1 MTRVVL
7 VSMPYAP
14 LFKPSIGLGL
24 LQASLKANNI
34 TCSTDY
40 ACLNFASLTG
50 VASYLRISESFPEV
64 IDLAGEWVFS
74 EALFGADSHRDS
86 KYEAQVL
93 RRTGSSRESAFAS
106 EFPDAKDPA
115 GAFFQTLLDA
125 RRCVPDFLSACVER
139 ICAHTPDLVGFTS
152 VFQQNVASI
161 ALSKLLHERL
171 PKAKLVIGGANV
183 EGSMG
188 REVLR
193 AFPWLDAVF
202 SGEADVSFPEYVR
215 RVSNGRSTEGIPGVL
230 TRRAARSGLD
240 ACRSALVEDLD
251 QLPDPDYDDYFLRFS
266 EIRSQLDSV
275 YQPHL
280 SFESSRGCWW
290 GEVSHCTFCGL
301 NGTSMRFRSKTATRA
316 LDELQRLSSRHPG
329 CPVAVV
335 DNIIDN
341 RYFQDFVPQLAER
354 RLGLDL
360 FYEVKANLRRNQV
373 GALRAA
379 GIRTIQPGI
388 ESLDSDVLT
397 LMGKGIKAI
406 ANVQLLRFCAE
417 EGVSPRW
424 NLLWGF
430 PGEPIASFQK
440 MADLMKR
447 LVHLPPPDGGFQIR
461 LDRFSPNFNQWKE
474 RGFSNVRPTAAY
486 GYVYPL
492 SPEALAHL
500 AYFFDYEYAEPYDLP
515 YHAKI
520 LSDAIA
526 VWRSE
531 HARACLFSC
540 DLDGTLLVW
549 DLRPHA
555 AKVLHVFQG
564 MARAL
569 LLSADHLISTSQ
581 LIGDSDSEEDVMAVL
596 ALLEASALMMREGN
610 AWLALPLKLEA
621 SAPTGKA
628 LAQFIQAA
636 SSMGTIDD
644 QGDVVIEVSEDVI
657 LPVARADGN
666 PHPLRLSTGHF
677 SFTGDGRLRV
687 RIAALR
693 AIEWN
698 RLRLNFS
705 GLPTAGFT

>member
-1 MTRVVL
+1 MTHVVL

-24 LQASLKANNI
+24 LQASLKANNFSS
-34 TCSTDY
+34 TTDY
-40 ACLNFASLTG
+40 ACLNFATLTG
-50 VASYLRISESFPEV
+50 VESYLRLSESFPEV

-74 EALFGADSHRDS
+74 EALFGVDSHRDS
-86 KYEAQVL
+86 EYEAKVL
-93 RRTGSSRESAFAS
+93 RRTSDSRKSAFSREFPAS
-106 EFPDAKDPA
+106 GDPVA
-115 GAFFQTLLDA
+115 AFFQTMIDA
-125 RRCVPDFLSACVER
+125 RRCVPEFLSACVER
-139 ICAHTPDLVGFTS
+139 ICVNTPEVVGFTS
-152 VFQQNVASI
+152 VFQQNIASI
-161 ALSKLLHERL
+161 ALSKLLRERL

-183 EGSMG
+183 EGCMG
-188 REVLR
+188 REVLK

-215 RVSNGRSTEGIPGVL
+215 RISKGLSTEGISGVL
-230 TRRAARSGLD
+230 TRRAARSGFD
-240 ACRSALVEDLD
+240 TCRSTLVEDLD
-251 QLPDPDYDDYFLRFS
+251 QLPDPDYGDYFMRFS
-266 EIRSQLDSV
+266 EMRSQLDTV

-280 SFESSRGCWW
+280 PFESSRGCWW

-301 NGTSMRFRSKTATRA
+301 NGTSMRFRSKTAMRA
-316 LDELQRLSSRHPG
+316 LDELQRLSNRYTG

-373 GALRAA
+373 SALRVA

-417 EGVSPRW
+417 EGVTPRW

-430 PGEPIASFQK
+430 PGEPITGFQK
-440 MADLMKR
+440 MADMMKQ

-461 LDRFSPNFNQWKE
+461 LDRFSPNFNYWKE
-474 RGFSNVRPTAAY
+474 KGFANVRPTAAY
-486 GYVYPL
+486 AYVYPL
-492 SPEALAHL
+492 QSKALSQL

-515 YHAKI
+515 HYAK
-520 LSDAIA
+520 LLGDAIST
-526 VWRSE
+526 WRSE
-531 HARACLFSC
+531 HARASLFSC
-540 DLDGTLLVW
+540 DVDGTLLVW
-549 DLRPHA
+549 DLRPGA

-564 MARAL
+564 MPRVL
-569 LLSADHLISTSQ
+569 LLSADHVSPVSQ
-581 LIGDSDSEEDVMAVL
+581 LIGDSEGGEDVMAVL
-596 ALLEASALMMREGN
+596 ALLEASALMLREGN
-610 AWLALPLKLEA
+610 AWLALPLRLE
-621 SAPTGKA
+621 SCAPIAKA
-628 LAQFIQAA
+628 LTHFIQVC
-636 SSMGTIDD
+636 SSMGHIDEE
-644 QGDVVIEVSEDVI
+644 GNVVIDVPDI
-657 LPVARADGN
+657 LTITPGIADLN
-666 PHPLRLSTGHF
+666 PHPLRLSAGHF
-677 SFTGDGRLRV
+677 SFTSDGKLKV
-687 RIAALR
+687 KTAALR

-705 GLPTAGFT
+705 GLPTAGLT